1 MRSFWPWLWG
11 LLGVALLYRA
21 TGRSRGVITDHLE
34 FGRRLFSGD
43 NLYAP
48 YLDPTP
54 LHPVYPPSFG
64 LLTAP
69 FSLVDHLLGEV
80 AARFA
85 WISLQVLA
93 LFVIGL
99 CLRDFLRRVA
109 PQLLPRHLHVILF
122 VTALTTLRYILRDT
136 HGGGGNLINLA
147 LLLGALK
154 LATDDHARPILAGL
168 LLGFSL
174 ATKPTGVLIVPL
186 LWLFG
191 QRRAAG
197 SAVLAAVL
205 FLGAALA
212 VHGHGFGPFLR
223 WFDGSVA
230 YTGTTD
236 LFAEPEQGFPRF
248 TWMNQSL
255 RCLVARYLGT
265 VPPEFAAQVTDPF
278 FFQGLGLPLQATAW
292 ISRGLGLLL
301 LAASGWTVY
310 RHRTDPTTHP
320 FQIANVLCL
329 SLLLSPIS
337 WKAHHVALIPA
348 IFLVAAQGFRGP
360 PRPRWPW
367 IFLGAYVLV
376 CGLGEQ
382 LVGKEFKNVQQ
393 SLYFTTAGTLAL
405 WGITLGRRVT

>member
-11 LLGVALLYRA
+11 LLGAVLIYRA
-21 TGRSRGVITDHLE
+21 SGRSRGVITDHLE

-43 NLYAP
+43 TLYAP
-48 YLDPTP
+48 YLEPGP
-54 LHPVYPPSFG
+54 LHPPYPPAFG

-69 FSLVDHLLGEV
+69 FSLLNEALGET
-80 AARFA
+80 AARFG
-85 WISLQVLA
+85 WICVQILA
-93 LFVIGL
+93 LFAIGL

-109 PQLLPRHLHVILF
+109 PRLEARHLHLILF
-122 VTALTTLRYILRDT
+122 VTAVVALRYILRDT

-147 LLLGALK
+147 LILVALK
-154 LATDDHARPILAGL
+154 FATTDPARPVLAGL

-174 ATKPTGVLIVPL
+174 CTKPTGILMVPL

-191 QRRAAG
+191 HRRAA
-197 SAVLAAVL
+197 SYSLLAAAL
-205 FLGAALA
+205 FLGAALLI
-212 VHGHGFGPFLR
+212 HGHGFDPFLL

-230 YTGTTD
+230 YAGMTN
-236 LFAEPEQGFPRF
+236 LFAEPEQGFPPF

-265 VPPEFAAQVTDPF
+265 VPAEFADQVPGF
-278 FFQGLGLPLQATAW
+278 FPGLGLPHLATAW
-292 ISRGLGLLL
+292 ISRGLGLVLV
-301 LAASGWTVY
+301 AVSGWAIW
-310 RHRTDPTTHP
+310 RHRSDPDTCP
-320 FQIANVLCL
+320 SRIANVLCL

-367 IFLGAYVLV
+367 IFLGVYILV

-393 SLYFTTAGTLAL
+393 SLYFTTFGTLAL
-405 WGITLGRRVT
+405 WGITLKKVT